1 MGKAMTLPARKRR
14 LGVALAIALVWLAY
28 AGVARADDQSVA
40 APAEPPVE
48 EPASETPT
56 APAEPPAG
64 EVPAA
69 PGASGRSDS
78 IVVVNPAVTEPAL
91 DAAFSAPAADSPAQ
105 AVIGGED
112 SGPRPDPGRS
122 KRASPSVPDPHRL
135 PPMPQAPAPAGAG
148 ASGSSGGGYS
158 GGFLAALV
166 GSLILVVPE
175 LGRAL
180 SLSLTPVRAPTLVA
194 GLERPD

>member
-1 MGKAMTLPARKRR
+1 MTLPARRRR
-14 LGVALAIALVWLAY
+14 LGIALAIALVWLAY

-40 APAEPPVE
+40 APAEPPAE

-56 APAEPPAG
+56 APAEPPAS
-64 EVPAA
+64 EAPAA
-69 PGASGRSDS
+69 PGASGPSDS
-78 IVVVNPAVTEPAL
+78 IVVITPPGTGPAM
-91 DAAFSAPAADSPAQ
+91 DAAFSAPSADSPAH

-122 KRASPSVPDPHRL
+122 KRASPSLPDPHQL
-135 PPMPQAPAPAGAG
+135 PPVPQAPAPAGAG
-148 ASGSSGGGYS
+148 ASGSSGGGFS
-158 GGFLAALV
+158 GGLLAALV
-166 GSLILVVPE
+166 GSLILVVPG